1 MNNIKNIDLKKHPL
15 ASTDNTEEL
24 KLYFYRVMHDIK
36 APIASMVGLIRLTK
50 MKTQDRESLAF
61 LEEIENHF
69 KLLEME
75 ISSSLMNGIIPVE
88 SINSDGVD
96 FEKMVTEVI
105 SLLTF
110 SKKSENV
117 HFHTSIIQR
126 KKFNI
131 NRQLVFSILQNIIY
145 NSMKHGCNPDQE
157 VLNIYINIVQQN
169 EFLKMEIKDD
179 GRGISE
185 KYKKQLLEKFIPGN
199 AFLMKGNGLGLYII
213 KKNVDKLNGELVVH
227 SEKNRGTKFEICIPE
242 V

>member
-1 MNNIKNIDLKKHPL
+1 MEKIKNVELKRSLL
-15 ASTDNTEEL
+15 ASQNKQEEL

-36 APIASMVGLIRLTK
+36 APIASMVGLIRLTR
-50 MKTQDRESLAF
+50 MKTKNKESLLF

-69 KLLEME
+69 KLLESD
-75 ISSSLMNGIIPVE
+75 ISSSLKNGIIFNE
-88 SINSDGVD
+88 NLDSDAVD
-96 FEKMVTEVI
+96 FKKMVSEVI

-117 HFHTSIIQR
+117 HFHTSVIQT

-145 NSMKHGCNPDQE
+145 NSMKHGCNSGQE
-157 VLNIYINIVQQN
+157 VLHIYINIVQQN

-185 KYKKQLLEKFIPGN
+185 NTKKQLFETFSAGN
-199 AFLMKGNGLGLYII
+199 DLLMKGNGLGLYII
-213 KKNVDKLNGELVVH
+213 KKNVDKLNGQLVVH
-227 SEKNRGTKFEICIPE
+227 SEKSRGTKFEICIPE